1 MDRRQTLATYDEEYA
16 RTYDERFV
24 LPGHYRL
31 KTEFE
36 VGWLRRLLHEGWRW
50 LDVACGTGY
59 FLSRFPEVPRGGLD
73 LSPAMLERAR
83 AANPDA
89 IELRQGDFT
98 DDFPDWAGAWDLVT
112 CMWYAYGM
120 VDSPASVARV
130 IENLAAW
137 TSPRGTC
144 FVPVFDPHKLTGVRL
159 PYLHRRVAFPPGT
172 VKLTGVT
179 WTWIEESGKEHRDMV
194 APATPEMVAMFHR
207 HFELVPYP
215 PFRRWGRQRHV
226 RAIVARRKREA

>member
-1 MDRRQTLATYDEEYA
+1 RSYGLAVDRRQALATYDEEYA
-16 RTYDERFV
+16 RTYDARFV

-59 FLSRFPEVPRGGLD
+59 FLSRFPEVPRAGLD

-98 DDFPDWAGAWDLVT
+98 DDFPDWAGAGAWDLVT
-112 CMWYAYGM
+112 CIWY
-120 VDSPASVARV
+120 
-130 IENLAAW
+130 
-137 TSPRGTC
+137 
-144 FVPVFDPHKLTGVRL
+144 
-159 PYLHRRVAFPPGT
+159 
-172 VKLTGVT
+172 
-179 WTWIEESGKEHRDMV
+179 GKE
-194 APATPEMVAMFHR
+194 
-207 HFELVPYP
+207 
-215 PFRRWGRQRHV
+215 GR
-226 RAIVARRKREA
+226 EGP